1 MMQLLSE
8 EHAPVRMENVRKS
21 FGDNQVLAGIDL
33 LFQRGETTAIVG
45 PNGAGKSTLIKC
57 LLGLVRPDRGRL
69 LIGGLNAQ
77 IDASARRHVGY
88 MPQHAEFPGGMT
100 GRDMIRLVEELRQED
115 RAPDLSLVRTLGLG
129 ADLEKPFRTLSG
141 GTRQKVSAVLA
152 SMFAPPVYV
161 LDEPTAGLD
170 PVAGAALKDHM
181 AAERARGATTLL
193 TSHVMADLEELAD
206 RVVFLLDGRVRF
218 DGTMNELRKQT
229 GRERLE
235 RAIATL
241 LEGDAA

>member
-1 MMQLLSE
+1 MMHLLSH
-8 EHAPVRMENVRKS
+8 EHPPVEVRDIRKA
-21 FGDNQVLAGIDL
+21 FGANQVLAEIDL
-33 LFQRGETTAIVG
+33 VFRRGETTAIVG

-57 LLGLVRPDRGRL
+57 LLGLVRPDQGHVF
-69 LIGGLNAQ
+69 IGGINAQ
-77 IDASARRHVGY
+77 QDAAARRLVGY
-88 MPQHAEFPGGMT
+88 MPQHAAFPGSMT

-115 RAPDLSLVRTLGLG
+115 RAPDLELVRRLGLG
-129 ADLEKPFRTLSG
+129 ADLDKPFRQLSG

-152 SMFAPPVYV
+152 SMFSPPVYV

-181 AAERARGATTLL
+181 AAERERGATTLL

-206 RVVFLLDGRVRF
+206 RVVFLLDGRIRF
-218 DGTMNELRKQT
+218 DGTIEHLRTLT
-229 GRERLE
+229 GKDRLE